1 MTPSRICMVPWLRKV
16 RDRYFGRQRSWHST
30 TTAREMLQQAQARTT
45 QRGSSSCT
53 LPSPRLGCYIMESWF
68 SKTICRRWY
77 LARFLTLQSLFPK
90 WYAIAALDPHGKSSQ
105 KEKLPF
111 LWGVFIGWPS
121 GRVLQWWIVDDWVK
135 ATWNCQYHQEDHT
148 SPASVVQRYDC
159 QDRIPSTGDA
169 QLDRDF
175 GVVLLCYWLYGTPF
189 FLEQRQWALLSLSL
203 SPRNERSVT
212 RCLQYSLRLISTFA
226 LLVDYSKSLLQ
237 KCLAFIGRIFKR
249 LDWLMEENRTKCCYY
264 DWLVQRSLV
273 MNNGIEAQIF
283 V

>member
-1 MTPSRICMVPWLRKV
+1 MIVKIAFPLQETLNWIETSGLFFYVTGFMEP
-16 RDRYFGRQRSWHST
+16 HSF
-30 TTAREMLQQAQARTT
+30 
-45 QRGSSSCT
+45 
-53 LPSPRLGCYIMESWF
+53 WNN
-68 SKTICRRWY
+68 
-77 LARFLTLQSLFPK
+77 
-90 WYAIAALDPHGKSSQ
+90 D
-105 KEKLPF
+105 
-111 LWGVFIGWPS
+111 S
-121 GRVLQWWIVDDWVK
+121 G
-135 ATWNCQYHQEDHT
+135 
-148 SPASVVQRYDC
+148 
-159 QDRIPSTGDA
+159 
-169 QLDRDF
+169 
-175 GVVLLCYWLYGTPF
+175 LCS
-189 FLEQRQWALLSLSL
+189 LSLSL